1 MKLLCMVLFF
11 AYLGNAQS
19 VFFEGHVVD
28 SKNGSPI
35 PYANLSF
42 LNSLKGTSSDEDGY
56 FYLEVPDAFLEKKVH
71 ISSLGYKDT
80 IALGKALQMAKRIK
94 MVEETYALD
103 EVVVEQSLGDSKV
116 MNPISSYSIKSGFS
130 SAATPW
136 VLALYFPNIGAAT
149 KYLET
154 ITIFMRNEVKFK
166 NGSSKF
172 RLRIYD
178 VDAKTKKPNRDL
190 IQKSIILKSNLSED
204 FVSVNVASMG
214 IKVPKG
220 GIYIGLEWLFIPSN
234 WYVNSYDH
242 ALTKRSVSE
251 DRFAPTFAAV
261 YQQNQN
267 FRTMV
272 YGLGEWSD
280 FAIKSKG
287 NGENLIP
294 AISIKISKKK

>member
-1 MKLLCMVLFF
+1 MRLCCMLLFVAVM
-11 AYLGNAQS
+11 GNAQS

-28 SKNGSPI
+28 SKTGNPI

-42 LNSLKGTSSDEDGY
+42 LNSLKGTSSDEDGH
-56 FYLEVPDAFLEKKVH
+56 FYLEIPERFLDKKVH

-80 IALGKALQMAKRIK
+80 IALGSAVQLGKKVRMI
-94 MVEETYALD
+94 EETYALD
-103 EVVVEQSLGDSKV
+103 EVVVAQSLGDSQV

-136 VLALYFPNIGAAT
+136 VLALYFPNIGAAK

-154 ITIFMRNEVKFK
+154 ITVFVRKEAKFK
-166 NGSSKF
+166 REFSKF

-178 VDAKTKKPNRDL
+178 VDPKTKKPSRDL
-190 IQKSIILKSNLSED
+190 VQKSIVLESDINKE
-204 FVSVNVASMG
+204 FVSIDLAEMG
-214 IKVPKG
+214 IKIPRE
-220 GIYIGLEWLFIPSN
+220 GIYIGLEWLFLPSN
-234 WYVNSYDH
+234 WYVNAYQH
-242 ALTKRSVSE
+242 PLTNKPVSE

-261 YQQNQN
+261 YQKNQN

-280 FAIKSKG
+280 FAIKSPG
-287 NGENLIP
+287 NGESLVP
-294 AISIKISKKK
+294 AISIKVSKNK

>member
-1 MKLLCMVLFF
+1 MRLAWVFLFS
-11 AYLGNAQS
+11 ALMGNAQS

-28 SKNGSPI
+28 AISGDPI

-42 LNSLKGTSSDEDGY
+42 LNSLKGTSSDEQGY
-56 FYLEVPDAFLEKKVH
+56 FHLEIPESFLDKKVH

-80 IALGKALQMAKRIK
+80 IAVGGTVQLAKTVK
-94 MVEETYALD
+94 MVEDTYELD
-103 EVVVEQSLGDSKV
+103 EVVVAQSLGESQV

-136 VLALYFPNIGAAT
+136 VLALYFPNIGAAK

-154 ITIFMRNEVKFK
+154 VTVFFRKETKFK
-166 NGSSKF
+166 REFSKF

-178 VDAKTKKPNRDL
+178 VDPKTKKPRRDL
-190 IQKSIILKSNLSED
+190 VQKSMVLETSADKE
-204 FVSVNVASMG
+204 FVSLDVSEMG
-214 IKVPKG
+214 IKMPRE
-220 GIYIGLEWLFIPSN
+220 GIYIGLEWLFLPAN
-234 WYVNSYDH
+234 WYLH
-242 ALTKRSVSE
+242 AYEHTLSKKTVSE

-261 YQQNQN
+261 YQKNQN

-280 FAIKSKG
+280 FAIKSPG
-287 NGENLIP
+287 NGENLVP
-294 AISIKISKKK
+294 AISIKVSKKK